1 MLRRATVALLA
12 AVVCAFVLLGGASS
26 GATSALTRA
35 AQPAGP
41 RLAVLVKR
49 DSGRTSTAELV
60 TIGPLG
66 EAPRAIARESGR
78 FLDGAI
84 GDDEHPNW
92 SPDGS
97 ELAYYGS
104 GEETPAVF
112 LQGIDE
118 SPARVLA
125 SSEHP
130 GGPDDAILSEP
141 LFDPKSGDLILA
153 VVHTPNG
160 EGLFGDGRP
169 AGKPGPI
176 RTEYWA
182 LSVDGRQA
190 RRLSSRR
197 LSRKRPLIPFP
208 FSVSARGK
216 VAASALTKRG
226 FAVVTVDPRTGAT
239 HTVVPTTTQT
249 EGSLEPAISPD
260 GKEIVYKVDKLGRGP
275 QVPEGL
281 ISTDLMIVP
290 ASGGEPQLLA
300 RVSGGLRWPSWDPS
314 GSRVV
319 FTALNA
325 AGEVGYPGPQIGSS
339 LMEINPDG
347 TCLTKV
353 YGVEGGAVFGAAWQ
367 PGADRGAG
375 PLSC

>member
-1 MLRRATVALLA
+1 MLRRSAIALLA
-12 AVVCAFVLLGGASS
+12 AAVCAFALLGGASS
-26 GATSALTRA
+26 GATSAVTRT

-41 RLAVLVKR
+41 RLAVVVKH
-49 DSGRTSTAELV
+49 DSGRSTTAELV

-66 EAPRAIARESGR
+66 ETPQVVAHETGR
-78 FLDGAI
+78 FLDGTI

-104 GEETPAVF
+104 GDETPAVY
-112 LQGIDE
+112 LQGTDG

-130 GGPDDAILSEP
+130 GGPDDAILPEP
-141 LFDPKSGDLILA
+141 LFDPKTGDLIVA

-160 EGLFGDGRP
+160 EGLFGDARP
-169 AGKPGPI
+169 AGKPAAI

-182 LSVDGRQA
+182 LSVDGRKA
-190 RRLSSRR
+190 RRLSSRT
-197 LSRKRPLIPFP
+197 LSRRRPLIPFP
-208 FSVSARGK
+208 SSVSARGK
-216 VAASALTKRG
+216 VAASAVTRRG
-226 FAVVTVDPRTGAT
+226 FAVVTADPRTGAT
-239 HTVVPTTTQT
+239 RTVVPTTTQA
-249 EGSLEPAISPD
+249 EGGVEPAISPD
-260 GKEIVYKVDKLGRGP
+260 GKEIIYKVDKGQGADGE
-275 QVPEGL
+275 EGL

-290 ASGGEPQLLA
+290 TTGGKPTLLA
-300 RVSGGLRWPSWDPS
+300 RVKGGIRWPSWDPS
-314 GSRVV
+314 GSRIV

-325 AGEVGYPGPQIGSS
+325 AGEIDYPGPQDGSS

-347 TCLTKV
+347 TCLTQAFTV
-353 YGVEGGAVFGAAWQ
+353 AGGAVYGAAWQ
-367 PGADRGAG
+367 PGADRGVG